1 MRILYNTAI
10 YTYGLAIQMAALWN
24 PKARKWVQGR
34 QGSYWSDLAQ
44 FARENPSSIWFHC
57 ASLGEFEQ
65 VQRVL
70 ELAGTNYG
78 PRVVTFSSPSGY
90 ESRKDT
96 PLAEGVFYLPLDLP
110 RRARKFIHT
119 LKPRAGVLV
128 KYEIWLN
135 LIDAATVSEI
145 PLALVAAQFQPNQIY
160 FRWWGG
166 AFRRAL
172 GKFHNVGVQDD
183 LSAKRLHEIG
193 VDSTITGD
201 PRVDRVVGL
210 PSEPFEDAFLARFSK
225 ETCVVAGSAWGPELD
240 LLNNWRKKDRETR
253 LMIAPHELSKDQL
266 EEIQRA
272 FPDIVSWNDHSGVH
286 AQLTDANVPIP
297 PNLLIDRFGV
307 LNKIYRYGAIAM
319 VGGGFKTG
327 LHNILEPAS
336 YGIPVI
342 FGPRH
347 QRFPEAQE
355 LIDAGGA
362 FSVKN
367 QAEFNLLMKSLIQHP
382 ERRREA
388 GKAARNYV
396 VARCGAAEKTK
407 MLIHA
412 LCAEDPS

>member
-110 RRARKFIHT
+110 RRARKFIQT

-135 LIDAATVSEI
+135 LIDSARAAGI
-145 PLALVAAQFQPNQIY
+145 PLALVAAQFQLNQVY
-160 FRWWGG
+160 FKWWGG
-166 AFRRAL
+166 SFREAL
-172 GKFHNVGVQDD
+172 RKFHQIGVQDAF
-183 LSAKRLHEIG
+183 SAKRLHEIG
-193 VDSTITGD
+193 VASSITGD
-201 PRVDRVVGL
+201 PRIDRVVGL
-210 PSEPFEDAFLARFSK
+210 PGEPFEDAFLARFSE
-225 ETCVVAGSAWGPELD
+225 ETCVIAGSAWDPELD
-240 LLNNWRKKDRETR
+240 LLKNWRKKDRNTR
-253 LMIAPHELSKDQL
+253 LLIAPHELSEQRI
-266 EEIQRA
+266 EEIQQT
-272 FPDIVSWNDHSGVH
+272 FPDVAKWSAS
-286 AQLTDANVPIP
+286 TDAPTHLADDTP
-297 PNLLIDRFGV
+297 PTPLNLLIDRFGV
-307 LNKIYRYGAIAM
+307 LNKIYRYGAVSV

-327 LHNILEPAS
+327 LHNILEPAA

-367 QAEFNLLMKSLIQHP
+367 QAEFNIIMKSLIQHP

-407 MLIHA
+407 MLIHK
-412 LCAEDPS
+412 LCAENHS